1 MAAFGEALASF
12 RAWIA
17 LERGLSPKT
26 LEAYGY
32 VRRLFDDYYYPD
44 GTMRPKEEYSNGML
58 WWLDSYYQ
66 K

>member
-1 MAAFGEALASF
+1 M
-12 RAWIA
+12 
-17 LERGLSPKT
+17 
-26 LEAYGY
+26 
-32 VRRLFDDYYYPD
+32 RRLFDDYYYPD